1 MYLNETT
8 RHADV
13 ILPGMSPLQDDH
25 YDVIFSQLSW
35 RNQARYS
42 APVLAPEARPAEWQI
57 LLKLAALAQG
67 LPPDVDVNALDD
79 AQFAQEVQRQWGDQA
94 TGVLQ
99 ATQGLR
105 GPQRLLDVALRS
117 GPYGDGFGSRPEG
130 LSLARL
136 QEAPAGIDLGDLQP
150 RLPEVLRTPSGRIEL
165 APALLLADLPRAWAD
180 LATPAPD
187 LALIGRRDVRS
198 NNSWMHNL
206 PTLAKGP
213 MRCTLLVHPQDA
225 ERLKLADGCT
235 AQLATAAGSARVQVQ
250 VSADMMPGVVSLPHG
265 WGHNLPGARL
275 GLASER
281 PGVNLNALL
290 DDGARDPLSGNAVLS
305 GVPVQLT
312 GMAKATTP
320 A

>member
-1 MYLNETT
+1 VL
-8 RHADV
+8 HAT
-13 ILPGMSPLQDDH
+13 
-25 YDVIFSQLSW
+25 
-35 RNQARYS
+35 
-42 APVLAPEARPAEWQI
+42 E
-57 LLKLAALAQG
+57 G
-67 LPPDVDVNALDD
+67 LP
-79 AQFAQEVQRQWGDQA
+79 
-94 TGVLQ
+94 
-99 ATQGLR
+99 
-105 GPQRLLDVALRS
+105 GPQRLLELALRI
-117 GPYGDGFGSRPEG
+117 GPYGDGFGARPDG
-130 LSLARL
+130 LTLARL
-136 QEAPAGIDLGDLQP
+136 QAAPAGIDLGLLQP